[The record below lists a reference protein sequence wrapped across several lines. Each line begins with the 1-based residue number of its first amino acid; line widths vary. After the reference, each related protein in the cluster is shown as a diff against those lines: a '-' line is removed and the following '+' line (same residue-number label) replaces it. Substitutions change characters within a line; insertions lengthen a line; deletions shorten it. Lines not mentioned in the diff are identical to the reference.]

1 MPCTNSVA
9 SEDFADFI
17 APYFTAPEEFMR
29 SQGTDCIDFVNS
41 TLAVVYV
48 PLSTVTPFTYTS
60 YTYSAV
66 PKLYSLLD
74 VTSMDTAGITAAS
87 ELPVLGNQGAGVI
100 VGFVDTGINYTDSLF
115 RNADGS
121 TRIIGI
127 WDQTI
132 EPTTALDTGAFQDS
146 DKPRSISEEF
156 NSEDSRN
163 LNLSVNSN
171 SSTNSSNFDYI
182 NNGSLETAFDFPALY
197 GTQYTAAQIN
207 QALNSDDPAS
217 IVPTR
222 DENGHGTFLAS
233 IAAGN
238 RDERAGFSGAAPRA
252 SIAMVKLKPAKQYL
266 RDFYLIQDGT
276 DAYQENDIMMGV
288 SYLYFLA
295 RKYSMPLVVCIPL
308 GTNMGS
314 HMGMSR
320 LGQYLNQVSLS
331 NGSAVITAAG
341 NETGARHHFRAVM
354 DADTDEVTAELRV
367 GEREAGFSMELWAE
381 DVGVYTVGFISPTG
395 EVAREISVPLRGENT
410 VSFLLEQSQIT
421 VYTQIADVSAGSQFI
436 FMRFEK
442 PMSGIW
448 RILIRNSL
456 DIRETFHLWLPVR
469 GFISDETYF
478 LRPDPDT
485 IVTDPG
491 NAQYPITV
499 TAYDHTRNSIYIHA
513 SRGYSRSG
521 QIKPDLAA
529 PGVNIL
535 GASASGRRLTRMS
548 GTSVSAAHLAGAA
561 AILLH
566 WGVLDGNYP
575 YLNTPVLKSIF
586 VRGAQR
592 NPALTYPNREFGYGT
607 LDLYEAFLRL
617 RNI

>member
-1 MPCTNSVA
+1 MSCTNSVA

-17 APYFTAPEEFMR
+17 APYFTTPEEFIR

-48 PLSTVTPFTYTS
+48 PLSTVTPSTYTS

-74 VTSMDTAGITAAS
+74 VTSMDAAGITPAG
-87 ELPVLGNQGAGVI
+87 ELPVLNNQGAGVI

-115 RNADGS
+115 RNVDGS

-127 WDQTI
+127 WDQTNN
-132 EPTTALDTGAFQDS
+132 S
-146 DKPRSISEEF
+146 D
-156 NSEDSRN
+156 
-163 LNLSVNSN
+163 NSN
-171 SSTNSSNFDYI
+171 NIEN
-182 NNGSLETAFDFPALY
+182 ETAKPFSAFSALY
-197 GTQYTAAQIN
+197 GTQYTAEEIN
-207 QALNSDDPAS
+207 LALNSDNPAS

-238 RDERAGFSGAAPRA
+238 RDERAGFSGAAPQA

-266 RDFYLIQDGT
+266 RDFYLIQDGAE
-276 DAYQENDIMMGV
+276 AYQENDIMMGV

-308 GTNMGS
+308 GTNIGS

-381 DVGVYTVGFISPTG
+381 NMGAYTVGFISPTG

-410 VSFLLEQSQIT
+410 VSFLLEQTQIT

-436 FMRFEK
+436 FMRFEN

-456 DIRETFHLWLPVR
+456 DIRETFHIWLPVR

-485 IVTDPG
+485 IITDPG
-491 NAQYPITV
+491 NARYPITV
-499 TAYDHTRNSIYIHA
+499 TAYDHTKNSIYIHA
-513 SRGYSRSG
+513 SRGYSLSG
-521 QIKPDLAA
+521 RIKPDLAA

-535 GASASGRRLTRMS
+535 GASVSGRRLTRMS

-561 AILLH
+561 AILLN
-566 WGVLDGNYP
+566 WGVLNANYP

-586 VRGAQR
+586 VRGAKR

-607 LDLYEAFLRL
+607 LDLYEAFLHL
-617 RNI
+617 RNL

>member
-1 MPCTNSVA
+1 MSCTNSVA

-17 APYFTAPEEFMR
+17 APYFTTPEEFIR

-41 TLAVVYV
+41 TLAVIYV
-48 PLSTVTPFTYTS
+48 PLSTVTPSTYTS

-74 VTSMDTAGITAAS
+74 VTSMDAAGITPAG
-87 ELPVLGNQGAGVI
+87 ELPVLNNQGAGVI

-115 RNADGS
+115 RNVDGS

-127 WDQTI
+127 WDQTNN
-132 EPTTALDTGAFQDS
+132 S
-146 DKPRSISEEF
+146 D
-156 NSEDSRN
+156 
-163 LNLSVNSN
+163 NSN
-171 SSTNSSNFDYI
+171 NIEN
-182 NNGSLETAFDFPALY
+182 ETAKPFSAFSALY
-197 GTQYTAAQIN
+197 GTQYTAEEIN
-207 QALNSDDPAS
+207 LALNSDNPAS

-238 RDERAGFSGAAPRA
+238 RDERAGFSGAAPQA

-266 RDFYLIQDGT
+266 RDFYLIQDGA

-381 DVGVYTVGFISPTG
+381 NMGAYTVGFISPTG

-410 VSFLLEQSQIT
+410 VSFLLEQTQIT
-421 VYTQIADVSAGSQFI
+421 VYTQIADVSSGSQFI
-436 FMRFEK
+436 FMRFEN

-456 DIRETFHLWLPVR
+456 DIRETFHIWLPVR

-485 IVTDPG
+485 IITDPG
-491 NAQYPITV
+491 NARYPITV
-499 TAYDHTRNSIYIHA
+499 TAYDHTKNSIYIHA
-513 SRGYSRSG
+513 SRGYSLSG
-521 QIKPDLAA
+521 RIKPDLAA

-535 GASASGRRLTRMS
+535 GASVSGRRLTRMS

-561 AILLH
+561 AILLN
-566 WGVLDGNYP
+566 WGVLNANYP

-607 LDLYEAFLRL
+607 LNLYEAFLHL
-617 RNI
+617 RNL

>member
-1 MPCTNSVA
+1 MSCTNSVA

-17 APYFTAPEEFMR
+17 APYFTTPEEFIR

-48 PLSTVTPFTYTS
+48 PLSTVTPSTYTS

-74 VTSMDTAGITAAS
+74 VTSMDAAGITPAG
-87 ELPVLGNQGAGVI
+87 ELPVLNNQGAGVI

-115 RNADGS
+115 RNVDGS

-127 WDQTI
+127 WDQTNN
-132 EPTTALDTGAFQDS
+132 S
-146 DKPRSISEEF
+146 D
-156 NSEDSRN
+156 
-163 LNLSVNSN
+163 NSN
-171 SSTNSSNFDYI
+171 NIEN
-182 NNGSLETAFDFPALY
+182 ETAKPFSAFSALY
-197 GTQYTAAQIN
+197 GTQYTAEEIN
-207 QALNSDDPAS
+207 LALNSDNPAS

-238 RDERAGFSGAAPRA
+238 RDERAGFSGAAPQA

-266 RDFYLIQDGT
+266 RDFYLIQDGAE
-276 DAYQENDIMMGV
+276 AYQENDIMMGV

-354 DADTDEVTAELRV
+354 DASTDEVTAELRV

-381 DVGVYTVGFISPTG
+381 NMGVYTVGFISPTG

-410 VSFLLEQSQIT
+410 VSFLLEQTQIT

-436 FMRFEK
+436 FMRFEN

-456 DIRETFHLWLPVR
+456 DIRETFHIWLPVR

-485 IVTDPG
+485 TITDPG
-491 NAQYPITV
+491 NARYPITV
-499 TAYDHTRNSIYIHA
+499 TAYDHTKNSIYIHA
-513 SRGYSRSG
+513 SRGYSLSG
-521 QIKPDLAA
+521 RIKPDLAA

-535 GASASGRRLTRMS
+535 GASVSGRRLTRMS

-561 AILLH
+561 AILLN
-566 WGVLDGNYP
+566 WGVLNANYP

-607 LDLYEAFLRL
+607 LNLYEAFLHL
-617 RNI
+617 RNL

>member
-1 MPCTNSVA
+1 MSCTNSVA

-17 APYFTAPEEFMR
+17 APYFTTPEEFMR

-48 PLSTVTPFTYTS
+48 PLSTVTPSTYTS

-74 VTSMDTAGITAAS
+74 VTSMDAAGITPAG
-87 ELPVLGNQGAGVI
+87 ELPVLNNQGAGVI

-127 WDQTI
+127 WDQTNN
-132 EPTTALDTGAFQDS
+132 S
-146 DKPRSISEEF
+146 D
-156 NSEDSRN
+156 
-163 LNLSVNSN
+163 NSN
-171 SSTNSSNFDYI
+171 NIEN
-182 NNGSLETAFDFPALY
+182 ETAKPFSAFSALY
-197 GTQYTAAQIN
+197 GTQYTAEEIN
-207 QALNSDDPAS
+207 LALNSDNPAS

-238 RDERAGFSGAAPRA
+238 RDERAGFSGAAPQA

-266 RDFYLIQDGT
+266 RDFYLIQDGA

-367 GEREAGFSMELWAE
+367 GDREAGFSMELWAE
-381 DVGVYTVGFISPTG
+381 NMGAYTVGFISPTG

-410 VSFLLEQSQIT
+410 VSFLLEQTQIT
-421 VYTQIADVSAGSQFI
+421 VYTQIADVSSGSQFI
-436 FMRFEK
+436 FMRFEN

-456 DIRETFHLWLPVR
+456 DIRETFHIWLPVR

-485 IVTDPG
+485 IITDPG
-491 NAQYPITV
+491 NARYLITV
-499 TAYDHTRNSIYIHA
+499 TAYDHTKNSIYIHA
-513 SRGYSRSG
+513 SRGYSLSG
-521 QIKPDLAA
+521 RIKPDLAA

-535 GASASGRRLTRMS
+535 GASVSGRRLTRMS

-561 AILLH
+561 AILLN
-566 WGVLDGNYP
+566 WGVLNANYP

-607 LDLYEAFLRL
+607 LNLYEAFLHL
-617 RNI
+617 RNL

>member
-1 MPCTNSVA
+1 MSCTNSVA

-17 APYFTAPEEFMR
+17 APYFTTPEEFIR

-48 PLSTVTPFTYTS
+48 PLSTVTPSTYTS

-74 VTSMDTAGITAAS
+74 VTSMDAAGITPAG
-87 ELPVLGNQGAGVI
+87 ELPVLNNQGAGVI

-115 RNADGS
+115 RNVDGS

-127 WDQTI
+127 WDQTNN
-132 EPTTALDTGAFQDS
+132 S
-146 DKPRSISEEF
+146 D
-156 NSEDSRN
+156 
-163 LNLSVNSN
+163 NSN
-171 SSTNSSNFDYI
+171 NIEN
-182 NNGSLETAFDFPALY
+182 ETVKPFSAFSALY
-197 GTQYTAAQIN
+197 GTQYTAEEIN
-207 QALNSDDPAS
+207 LALNSDNPAS

-238 RDERAGFSGAAPRA
+238 RDERAGFSGAAPQA

-266 RDFYLIQDGT
+266 RDFYLIHDGAE
-276 DAYQENDIMMGV
+276 AYQENDIMMGV

-308 GTNMGS
+308 GTNIGS

-354 DADTDEVTAELRV
+354 DASTDEVTAELRV

-381 DVGVYTVGFISPTG
+381 NMGVYTVGFISPTG

-410 VSFLLEQSQIT
+410 VSFLLEQTQIT

-436 FMRFEK
+436 FMRFEN

-469 GFISDETYF
+469 GFITDETYF

-485 IVTDPG
+485 IITDPG
-491 NAQYPITV
+491 NARYPITV
-499 TAYDHTRNSIYIHA
+499 TAYDHTKNSIYIHA
-513 SRGYSRSG
+513 SRGYSLSG
-521 QIKPDLAA
+521 RIKPDLAA

-535 GASASGRRLTRMS
+535 GASVSGRRLTRMS

-561 AILLH
+561 AILLN
-566 WGVLDGNYP
+566 WGVLNANYP

-607 LDLYEAFLRL
+607 LNLYEAFLHL
-617 RNI
+617 RNL

>member
-1 MPCTNSVA
+1 MSCTNSVA

-17 APYFTAPEEFMR
+17 APYFTTPEEYIR

-48 PLSTVTPFTYTS
+48 PLSTVTPSTYTS

-74 VTSMDTAGITAAS
+74 VTSMDAAGITPAG
-87 ELPVLGNQGAGVI
+87 ELPVLNNQGAGVI

-115 RNADGS
+115 RNVDGS

-127 WDQTI
+127 WDQTNN
-132 EPTTALDTGAFQDS
+132 S
-146 DKPRSISEEF
+146 D
-156 NSEDSRN
+156 
-163 LNLSVNSN
+163 NSN
-171 SSTNSSNFDYI
+171 NIEN
-182 NNGSLETAFDFPALY
+182 ETVKPFSAFSALY
-197 GTQYTAAQIN
+197 GTQYTAEEIN
-207 QALNSDDPAS
+207 LALNSDNPAS

-238 RDERAGFSGAAPRA
+238 RDERAGFSGAAPQA

-266 RDFYLIQDGT
+266 RDFYLIQDGAE
-276 DAYQENDIMMGV
+276 AYQENDIMMGV

-381 DVGVYTVGFISPTG
+381 NMGAYTVGFISPTG

-410 VSFLLEQSQIT
+410 VSFLLEQTQIT
-421 VYTQIADVSAGSQFI
+421 VYTQIADVSSGSQFI
-436 FMRFEK
+436 FMRFEN

-456 DIRETFHLWLPVR
+456 DIRETFHIWLPVR

-485 IVTDPG
+485 TITDPG
-491 NAQYPITV
+491 NARYPITV
-499 TAYDHTRNSIYIHA
+499 TAYDHTKNSIYIHA
-513 SRGYSRSG
+513 SRGYSLSG

-535 GASASGRRLTRMS
+535 GASVSGRRLTRMS

-561 AILLH
+561 AILLN
-566 WGVLDGNYP
+566 WGVLNANYP

-592 NPALTYPNREFGYGT
+592 NPALTYPNRELGYGT
-607 LDLYEAFLRL
+607 LNLYEAFLHL
-617 RNI
+617 RNL

>member
-1 MPCTNSVA
+1 MSCTNSVA

-17 APYFTAPEEFMR
+17 APYFTTPEEFIR

-41 TLAVVYV
+41 TLAVVHV
-48 PLSTVTPFTYTS
+48 PLSTVTPSTYTS

-74 VTSMDTAGITAAS
+74 VTSMDAAGITPAG
-87 ELPVLGNQGAGVI
+87 ELPVLNNQGAGVI

-115 RNADGS
+115 RNVDGS

-127 WDQTI
+127 WDQTNN
-132 EPTTALDTGAFQDS
+132 S
-146 DKPRSISEEF
+146 D
-156 NSEDSRN
+156 
-163 LNLSVNSN
+163 NSN
-171 SSTNSSNFDYI
+171 NIEN
-182 NNGSLETAFDFPALY
+182 ETAKPFSAFSALY
-197 GTQYTAAQIN
+197 GTQYTAEEIN
-207 QALNSDDPAS
+207 LALNSDNPAS

-238 RDERAGFSGAAPRA
+238 RDERAGFSGAAPQA

-266 RDFYLIQDGT
+266 RDFYLIQDGA

-381 DVGVYTVGFISPTG
+381 NMGAYTVGFISPTG

-410 VSFLLEQSQIT
+410 VSFLLEQTQIT
-421 VYTQIADVSAGSQFI
+421 VYTQIADVSSGSQFI
-436 FMRFEK
+436 FMRFEN

-456 DIRETFHLWLPVR
+456 DIRETFHIWLPVR

-485 IVTDPG
+485 IITDPG
-491 NAQYPITV
+491 NARYPITV
-499 TAYDHTRNSIYIHA
+499 TAYDHTKNSIYIHA
-513 SRGYSRSG
+513 SRGYSLSG
-521 QIKPDLAA
+521 RIKPDLAA

-535 GASASGRRLTRMS
+535 GASVSGRRLTRMS

-561 AILLH
+561 AILLN
-566 WGVLDGNYP
+566 WGVLNANYP

-607 LDLYEAFLRL
+607 LNLYEAFLHL
-617 RNI
+617 RNL

>member
-1 MPCTNSVA
+1 MSCTNSVA

-17 APYFTAPEEFMR
+17 APYFTTPEEFIR

-48 PLSTVTPFTYTS
+48 PLSTVTPSTYTS

-74 VTSMDTAGITAAS
+74 VTSMDAAGITAAG
-87 ELPVLGNQGAGVI
+87 ELPVLNNQGAGVI

-115 RNADGS
+115 RNVDGS

-127 WDQTI
+127 WDQTNN
-132 EPTTALDTGAFQDS
+132 S
-146 DKPRSISEEF
+146 D
-156 NSEDSRN
+156 
-163 LNLSVNSN
+163 NSN
-171 SSTNSSNFDYI
+171 NIEN
-182 NNGSLETAFDFPALY
+182 ETAKPISAFSALY
-197 GTQYTAAQIN
+197 GTQYTAEEIN
-207 QALNSDDPAS
+207 LALNSDNPAS

-238 RDERAGFSGAAPRA
+238 RDERAGFSGAAPQA

-266 RDFYLIQDGT
+266 RDFYLIRDGA

-308 GTNMGS
+308 GTNIGS

-354 DADTDEVTAELRV
+354 DASTDEVTAELRV

-381 DVGVYTVGFISPTG
+381 NMGVYTVGFISPTG

-410 VSFLLEQSQIT
+410 VSFLLEQTQIT

-436 FMRFEK
+436 FMRFEN

-456 DIRETFHLWLPVR
+456 DIRETFHIWLPVR

-485 IVTDPG
+485 IITDPG
-491 NAQYPITV
+491 NARYPITV
-499 TAYDHTRNSIYIHA
+499 TAYDHTKNSIYIHA
-513 SRGYSRSG
+513 SRGYSLSG
-521 QIKPDLAA
+521 RIKPDLAA

-535 GASASGRRLTRMS
+535 GASVSGRRLTRMS

-561 AILLH
+561 AILLN
-566 WGVLDGNYP
+566 WGVLNANYP

-607 LDLYEAFLRL
+607 LNLYEAFLHL
-617 RNI
+617 RNL

>member
-1 MPCTNSVA
+1 MSCTNSVA

-17 APYFTAPEEFMR
+17 APYFTTPEEFIR

-48 PLSTVTPFTYTS
+48 PLSTVTPSTYTS

-74 VTSMDTAGITAAS
+74 VTSMDAAGITPAG
-87 ELPVLGNQGAGVI
+87 ELPVLNNQGAGVI

-115 RNADGS
+115 RNVDGS

-127 WDQTI
+127 WDQTNN
-132 EPTTALDTGAFQDS
+132 S
-146 DKPRSISEEF
+146 D
-156 NSEDSRN
+156 
-163 LNLSVNSN
+163 NSN
-171 SSTNSSNFDYI
+171 NIEN
-182 NNGSLETAFDFPALY
+182 ETAKPFSAFSALY
-197 GTQYTAAQIN
+197 GTQYTAEEIN
-207 QALNSDDPAS
+207 LALNSDNPAS

-238 RDERAGFSGAAPRA
+238 RDERAGFSGAAPQA

-266 RDFYLIQDGT
+266 RDFYLIQDGAE
-276 DAYQENDIMMGV
+276 AYQENDIMMGV

-381 DVGVYTVGFISPTG
+381 NMGAYTVGFISPTG
-395 EVAREISVPLRGENT
+395 EVAREISIPLRGENT
-410 VSFLLEQSQIT
+410 VSFLLEQTQIT
-421 VYTQIADVSAGSQFI
+421 VYTQIADVSSGSQFI
-436 FMRFEK
+436 FMRFEN

-456 DIRETFHLWLPVR
+456 DIRETFHIWLPVR

-485 IVTDPG
+485 IITDPG
-491 NAQYPITV
+491 NARYPITV
-499 TAYDHTRNSIYIHA
+499 TAYDHTKNSIYIHA
-513 SRGYSRSG
+513 SRGYSLSG
-521 QIKPDLAA
+521 RIKPDLAA

-535 GASASGRRLTRMS
+535 GASVSGRRLTRMS

-561 AILLH
+561 AILLN
-566 WGVLDGNYP
+566 WGVLNANYP

-607 LDLYEAFLRL
+607 LNLYEAFLHL
-617 RNI
+617 RNL

>member
-1 MPCTNSVA
+1 MSCTNSVA

-17 APYFTAPEEFMR
+17 APYFTSPEEFIR
-29 SQGTDCIDFVNS
+29 SQGTDCIDFVDS

-48 PLSTVTPFTYTS
+48 PLSTVTPSTYTS

-74 VTSMDTAGITAAS
+74 VTSMDAAGITAAGD
-87 ELPVLGNQGAGVI
+87 LPVLNNQGAGVI

-115 RNADGS
+115 RNVDGS

-127 WDQTI
+127 WDQTNN
-132 EPTTALDTGAFQDS
+132 S
-146 DKPRSISEEF
+146 D
-156 NSEDSRN
+156 
-163 LNLSVNSN
+163 NSN
-171 SSTNSSNFDYI
+171 NIEN
-182 NNGSLETAFDFPALY
+182 ETAKPFSAFSALY

-207 QALNSDDPAS
+207 LALNSDDPVS

-238 RDERAGFSGAAPRA
+238 RDERAEFSGAAPRA

-266 RDFYLIQDGT
+266 REFYLIQDGAE
-276 DAYQENDIMMGV
+276 AYQENDIIMGV

-341 NETGARHHFRAVM
+341 NETGARHHFQAVM

-367 GEREAGFSMELWAE
+367 GEREAGFSMELWAA

-410 VSFLLEQSQIT
+410 VSFLLEQTRIT

-436 FMRFEK
+436 FMRFEN

-456 DIRETFHLWLPVR
+456 DIRETFHIWLPVR
-469 GFISDETYF
+469 GFITDETYF

-485 IVTDPG
+485 TITDPG
-491 NAQYPITV
+491 NARYPITV

-513 SRGYSRSG
+513 SRGYSLSG
-521 QIKPDLAA
+521 RIKPDLAA

-535 GASASGRRLTRMS
+535 GASVSGRRLTRMS

-561 AILLH
+561 AILLN
-566 WGVLDGNYP
+566 WGVLNANYP

-607 LDLYEAFLRL
+607 LDLYEAFLHL
-617 RNI
+617 RNL

>member
-1 MPCTNSVA
+1 MSCTNSVA

-17 APYFTAPEEFMR
+17 APYFTTPEEFIR

-74 VTSMDTAGITAAS
+74 VTSMDAAGITTAS
-87 ELPVLGNQGAGVI
+87 GLPALGNQGAGVI
-100 VGFVDTGINYTDSLF
+100 VGFVDTGINYMDPLF
-115 RNADGS
+115 RNVDGS
-121 TRIIGI
+121 TRIVGI
-127 WDQTI
+127 WDQTNN
-132 EPTTALDTGAFQDS
+132 S
-146 DKPRSISEEF
+146 D
-156 NSEDSRN
+156 
-163 LNLSVNSN
+163 NSN
-171 SSTNSSNFDYI
+171 NMENEAAKPFS
-182 NNGSLETAFDFPALY
+182 AFSALY

-207 QALNSDDPAS
+207 LALNSDDPVS

-233 IAAGN
+233 IAAGS
-238 RDERAGFSGAAPRA
+238 RDERAEFSGAAPRA

-266 RDFYLIQDGT
+266 REFYLIQDGAE
-276 DAYQENDIMMGV
+276 AYQENDIMMGV

-314 HMGMSR
+314 HLGMSR

-341 NETGARHHFRAVM
+341 NETGARHHFQAVM

-367 GEREAGFSMELWAE
+367 GEREAGFSMELWAA

-395 EVAREISVPLRGENT
+395 EVTRGISVPLRGENT
-410 VSFLLEQSQIT
+410 VSFLLEQTRIT

-436 FMRFEK
+436 FMRFEN

-448 RILIRNSL
+448 RILIQNSL

-478 LRPDPDT
+478 LRPNPDT
-485 IVTDPG
+485 IITDPG

-535 GASASGRRLTRMS
+535 GASSSGRRLTRMS

-561 AILLH
+561 AILLN
-566 WGVLDGNYP
+566 WGILDGNYP

-592 NPALTYPNREFGYGT
+592 NPALTYPNREFGYGM

-617 RNI
+617 RNL

>member
-1 MPCTNSVA
+1 MSCTNSVA

-17 APYFTAPEEFMR
+17 APYFTTPEEFIR

-48 PLSTVTPFTYTS
+48 PLSTVTPSTYTS

-74 VTSMDTAGITAAS
+74 VTSMDAAGITPAG
-87 ELPVLGNQGAGVI
+87 ELPVLNNQGSGVI

-115 RNADGS
+115 RNVDGS

-127 WDQTI
+127 WDQTNN
-132 EPTTALDTGAFQDS
+132 S
-146 DKPRSISEEF
+146 D
-156 NSEDSRN
+156 
-163 LNLSVNSN
+163 NSN
-171 SSTNSSNFDYI
+171 NIEN
-182 NNGSLETAFDFPALY
+182 ETAKPFSAFSALY
-197 GTQYTAAQIN
+197 GTQYTAEEIN
-207 QALNSDDPAS
+207 LALNSDNPAS

-238 RDERAGFSGAAPRA
+238 RDERAGFSGAAPQA

-266 RDFYLIQDGT
+266 RDFYLIQDGAE
-276 DAYQENDIMMGV
+276 AYQENDIMMGV

-381 DVGVYTVGFISPTG
+381 NMGAYTVGFISPTG

-410 VSFLLEQSQIT
+410 VSFLLEQTQIT
-421 VYTQIADVSAGSQFI
+421 VYTQIADVSSGSQFI
-436 FMRFEK
+436 FMRFEN

-456 DIRETFHLWLPVR
+456 DIRETFHIWLPVR

-485 IVTDPG
+485 TITDPG
-491 NAQYPITV
+491 NARYPITV
-499 TAYDHTRNSIYIHA
+499 TAYDHTKNSIYIHA
-513 SRGYSRSG
+513 SRGYSLSG
-521 QIKPDLAA
+521 RIKPDLAA

-535 GASASGRRLTRMS
+535 GASVSGRRLTRMS

-561 AILLH
+561 AILLN
-566 WGVLDGNYP
+566 WGVLNANYP

-592 NPALTYPNREFGYGT
+592 NPALTYPIREFGYGT
-607 LDLYEAFLRL
+607 LNLYEAFLHL
-617 RNI
+617 RNL

>member
-1 MPCTNSVA
+1 MSCTNSVA

-17 APYFTAPEEFMR
+17 APYFTTPEEFIR

-48 PLSTVTPFTYTS
+48 PLSTVTPSTYTS

-74 VTSMDTAGITAAS
+74 VTSMDAAGITAAG
-87 ELPVLGNQGAGVI
+87 ELPVLNNQGAGVI

-115 RNADGS
+115 RNVDGS

-127 WDQTI
+127 WDQTNN
-132 EPTTALDTGAFQDS
+132 S
-146 DKPRSISEEF
+146 D
-156 NSEDSRN
+156 
-163 LNLSVNSN
+163 NSN
-171 SSTNSSNFDYI
+171 NIEN
-182 NNGSLETAFDFPALY
+182 ETVKPFSAFSALY
-197 GTQYTAAQIN
+197 GTQYTAEEIN
-207 QALNSDDPAS
+207 LALNSDNPAS

-238 RDERAGFSGAAPRA
+238 RDERAGFSGAAPQA

-266 RDFYLIQDGT
+266 RDFYLIQDGAE
-276 DAYQENDIMMGV
+276 AYQENDIMMGV

-308 GTNMGS
+308 GTNIGS

-381 DVGVYTVGFISPTG
+381 NMGVYTVGFISPTG

-410 VSFLLEQSQIT
+410 VSFLLEQTQIT
-421 VYTQIADVSAGSQFI
+421 VYTQIADVSSGSQFI
-436 FMRFEK
+436 FMRFEN

-456 DIRETFHLWLPVR
+456 DIRETFHIWLPVR

-485 IVTDPG
+485 IITDPG
-491 NAQYPITV
+491 NARYPITV
-499 TAYDHTRNSIYIHA
+499 TAYDHTKNSIYIHA
-513 SRGYSRSG
+513 SRGYSLSG
-521 QIKPDLAA
+521 RIKPDLAA

-535 GASASGRRLTRMS
+535 GASVSGRRLTRMS

-561 AILLH
+561 AILLN
-566 WGVLDGNYP
+566 WGVLNANYP

-607 LDLYEAFLRL
+607 LNLYEAFLHL
-617 RNI
+617 RNL

>member
-1 MPCTNSVA
+1 MSCTNSVA

-17 APYFTAPEEFMR
+17 APYFTTPEEFIR

-48 PLSTVTPFTYTS
+48 PLSTVTPSTYTS

-74 VTSMDTAGITAAS
+74 VTSMDAAGITPAG
-87 ELPVLGNQGAGVI
+87 ELPVLNNQGAGVI

-115 RNADGS
+115 RNVDGS

-127 WDQTI
+127 WDQTNN
-132 EPTTALDTGAFQDS
+132 S
-146 DKPRSISEEF
+146 D
-156 NSEDSRN
+156 
-163 LNLSVNSN
+163 NSN
-171 SSTNSSNFDYI
+171 NIEN
-182 NNGSLETAFDFPALY
+182 ETAKPFSAFSALY
-197 GTQYTAAQIN
+197 GTQYTAEEIN
-207 QALNSDDPAS
+207 LALNSDNPAS

-238 RDERAGFSGAAPRA
+238 RDERAGFSGAAPQA

-266 RDFYLIQDGT
+266 RDFYLIRDGA

-331 NGSAVITAAG
+331 NGSAVITATG

-381 DVGVYTVGFISPTG
+381 NMGAYTVGFISPTG

-410 VSFLLEQSQIT
+410 VSFLLEQTQIT

-436 FMRFEK
+436 FMRFEN

-456 DIRETFHLWLPVR
+456 DIRETFHIWLPVR

-485 IVTDPG
+485 IITDPG
-491 NAQYPITV
+491 NARYPITV
-499 TAYDHTRNSIYIHA
+499 TAYDHTKNSIYIHA
-513 SRGYSRSG
+513 SRGYSLSG
-521 QIKPDLAA
+521 RIKPDLAA

-535 GASASGRRLTRMS
+535 GASVSGRRLTRMS

-561 AILLH
+561 AILLN
-566 WGVLDGNYP
+566 WGVLNANYP

-607 LDLYEAFLRL
+607 LNLYEAFLHL
-617 RNI
+617 RNL

>member
-1 MPCTNSVA
+1 MSCTNSVA

-17 APYFTAPEEFMR
+17 APYFTTPEEFIR

-48 PLSTVTPFTYTS
+48 PLSTVTPSTYTS

-74 VTSMDTAGITAAS
+74 VTSMDAAGITPAG
-87 ELPVLGNQGAGVI
+87 ELPVLNNQGAGVI

-115 RNADGS
+115 RNVDGS

-127 WDQTI
+127 WDQTNN
-132 EPTTALDTGAFQDS
+132 S
-146 DKPRSISEEF
+146 D
-156 NSEDSRN
+156 
-163 LNLSVNSN
+163 NSN
-171 SSTNSSNFDYI
+171 NIEN
-182 NNGSLETAFDFPALY
+182 ETAKPFSAFSALY
-197 GTQYTAAQIN
+197 GTQYTAEEIN
-207 QALNSDDPAS
+207 LALNSDNPAS

-238 RDERAGFSGAAPRA
+238 RDERAGFSGAAPQA

-266 RDFYLIQDGT
+266 RDFYLIQDGAE
-276 DAYQENDIMMGV
+276 AYQENDIMMGV

-354 DADTDEVTAELRV
+354 DASTDEVTAELRV

-381 DVGVYTVGFISPTG
+381 NMGVYTVGFISPTG
-395 EVAREISVPLRGENT
+395 EVAREISIPLRGENT
-410 VSFLLEQSQIT
+410 VSFLLEQTQIT

-436 FMRFEK
+436 FMRFEN

-456 DIRETFHLWLPVR
+456 DIRETFHLWLPIR
-469 GFISDETYF
+469 GFITDETYF

-485 IVTDPG
+485 TITDPG
-491 NAQYPITV
+491 NARYPITV
-499 TAYDHTRNSIYIHA
+499 TAYDHTKNSIYIHA
-513 SRGYSRSG
+513 SRGYSLSG

-535 GASASGRRLTRMS
+535 GASVSGRRLTRMS

-561 AILLH
+561 AILLN
-566 WGVLDGNYP
+566 WGVLNANYP

-607 LDLYEAFLRL
+607 LNLYEAFLHL
-617 RNI
+617 RNL

>member
-1 MPCTNSVA
+1 MSCTNSVA

-17 APYFTAPEEFMR
+17 APYFTTPEEFIR

-48 PLSTVTPFTYTS
+48 PLSTVTPSTYTS

-74 VTSMDTAGITAAS
+74 VTSMDAAGITPAG
-87 ELPVLGNQGAGVI
+87 ELPVLNNQGAGVI

-115 RNADGS
+115 RNVDGS

-127 WDQTI
+127 WDQTNN
-132 EPTTALDTGAFQDS
+132 S
-146 DKPRSISEEF
+146 D
-156 NSEDSRN
+156 
-163 LNLSVNSN
+163 NSN
-171 SSTNSSNFDYI
+171 NIEN
-182 NNGSLETAFDFPALY
+182 ETVKPFSAFSALY
-197 GTQYTAAQIN
+197 GTQYTAEEIN
-207 QALNSDDPAS
+207 LALNSDNPAS

-238 RDERAGFSGAAPRA
+238 RDERAGFSGAAPQA

-266 RDFYLIQDGT
+266 RDFYLIQDGAE
-276 DAYQENDIMMGV
+276 AYQENDIMMGV

-308 GTNMGS
+308 GTNIGS

-381 DVGVYTVGFISPTG
+381 NMGAYTVGFISPTG

-410 VSFLLEQSQIT
+410 VSFLLEQTQIT

-436 FMRFEK
+436 FMRFEN

-456 DIRETFHLWLPVR
+456 DIRETFHIWLPVR

-485 IVTDPG
+485 TITDPG
-491 NAQYPITV
+491 NARYPITV
-499 TAYDHTRNSIYIHA
+499 TAYDHTKNSIYIHA
-513 SRGYSRSG
+513 SRGYSLSG
-521 QIKPDLAA
+521 RIKPDLAA

-535 GASASGRRLTRMS
+535 GASVSGRRLTRMS

-561 AILLH
+561 AILLN
-566 WGVLDGNYP
+566 WGVLNANYP

-607 LDLYEAFLRL
+607 LNLYEAFLHL
-617 RNI
+617 RNL

>member
-1 MPCTNSVA
+1 MSCTNSVA

-17 APYFTAPEEFMR
+17 APYFTTPEEFIR

-48 PLSTVTPFTYTS
+48 PLSTVTPSTYTS

-74 VTSMDTAGITAAS
+74 VTSMDAAGITPAG
-87 ELPVLGNQGAGVI
+87 ELPVLNNQGSGVI

-115 RNADGS
+115 RNVDGS

-127 WDQTI
+127 WDQTNN
-132 EPTTALDTGAFQDS
+132 S
-146 DKPRSISEEF
+146 D
-156 NSEDSRN
+156 
-163 LNLSVNSN
+163 NSN
-171 SSTNSSNFDYI
+171 NIENK
-182 NNGSLETAFDFPALY
+182 TAKPFSAFSALY
-197 GTQYTAAQIN
+197 GTQYTAEEIN
-207 QALNSDDPAS
+207 LALNSDNPAS

-238 RDERAGFSGAAPRA
+238 RDERAGFSGAAPQA

-266 RDFYLIQDGT
+266 RDFYLIQDGAE
-276 DAYQENDIMMGV
+276 AYQENDIMMGV

-308 GTNMGS
+308 GTNIGS

-354 DADTDEVTAELRV
+354 DASTDEVTAELRV

-381 DVGVYTVGFISPTG
+381 NMGVYTVGFISPTG

-410 VSFLLEQSQIT
+410 VSFLLEQTQIT
-421 VYTQIADVSAGSQFI
+421 VYTQIADVSSGSQFI
-436 FMRFEK
+436 FMRFET

-456 DIRETFHLWLPVR
+456 DIRETFHIWLPVR

-485 IVTDPG
+485 IITDPG
-491 NAQYPITV
+491 NARYPITV
-499 TAYDHTRNSIYIHA
+499 TAYDHTKNSIYIHA
-513 SRGYSRSG
+513 SRGYSLSG
-521 QIKPDLAA
+521 RIKPDLAA

-535 GASASGRRLTRMS
+535 GASVSGRRLTRMS

-561 AILLH
+561 AILLN
-566 WGVLDGNYP
+566 WGVLNANYP

-607 LDLYEAFLRL
+607 LNLYEAFLHL
-617 RNI
+617 RNL

>member
-1 MPCTNSVA
+1 MSCTNSVA

-17 APYFTAPEEFMR
+17 APYFTTPEEFIR

-48 PLSTVTPFTYTS
+48 PLSTVTPSTYTS

-74 VTSMDTAGITAAS
+74 VTSMDAAGITPAG
-87 ELPVLGNQGAGVI
+87 ELPVLNNQGAGVI

-127 WDQTI
+127 WDQTNN
-132 EPTTALDTGAFQDS
+132 S
-146 DKPRSISEEF
+146 D
-156 NSEDSRN
+156 
-163 LNLSVNSN
+163 NSN
-171 SSTNSSNFDYI
+171 NIEN
-182 NNGSLETAFDFPALY
+182 ETAKPFSAFSALY
-197 GTQYTAAQIN
+197 GTQYTAEEIN
-207 QALNSDDPAS
+207 LALNSDNPAS

-238 RDERAGFSGAAPRA
+238 RDERAGFSGAAPQA

-266 RDFYLIQDGT
+266 RDFYLIQDGA

-381 DVGVYTVGFISPTG
+381 NMGAYTVGFISPTG

-410 VSFLLEQSQIT
+410 VSFLLEQTQIT
-421 VYTQIADVSAGSQFI
+421 VYTQIADVSSGSQFI
-436 FMRFEK
+436 FMRFEN

-456 DIRETFHLWLPVR
+456 DIRETFHIWLPVR

-485 IVTDPG
+485 TITDPG
-491 NAQYPITV
+491 NARYPITV
-499 TAYDHTRNSIYIHA
+499 TAYDHTKNSIYIHA
-513 SRGYSRSG
+513 SRGYSLSG
-521 QIKPDLAA
+521 RIKPDLAA

-535 GASASGRRLTRMS
+535 GASVSGRRLTRMS

-561 AILLH
+561 AILLN
-566 WGVLDGNYP
+566 WGVLNANYP

-607 LDLYEAFLRL
+607 LNLYEAFLHL
-617 RNI
+617 RNL

>member
-1 MPCTNSVA
+1 MSCTNSVA

-17 APYFTAPEEFMR
+17 APYFTTPEEFIR

-48 PLSTVTPFTYTS
+48 PLSTVTPSTYTS

-74 VTSMDTAGITAAS
+74 VTSMDAAGITPAG
-87 ELPVLGNQGAGVI
+87 ELPVLNNQGAGVI

-115 RNADGS
+115 RNVDGS

-127 WDQTI
+127 WDQTNN
-132 EPTTALDTGAFQDS
+132 S
-146 DKPRSISEEF
+146 D
-156 NSEDSRN
+156 
-163 LNLSVNSN
+163 NSN
-171 SSTNSSNFDYI
+171 NIEN
-182 NNGSLETAFDFPALY
+182 ETVKPFSAFSALY
-197 GTQYTAAQIN
+197 GTQYTADEIN
-207 QALNSDDPAS
+207 LALNSDNPAS

-238 RDERAGFSGAAPRA
+238 RDERAEFSGAAPQA

-266 RDFYLIQDGT
+266 RDFYLIRDGAE
-276 DAYQENDIMMGV
+276 AYQENDIMMGV

-354 DADTDEVTAELRV
+354 DASTDEVTAELRV

-381 DVGVYTVGFISPTG
+381 NMGVYTVGFISPTG

-410 VSFLLEQSQIT
+410 VSFLLEQTQIT

-436 FMRFEK
+436 FMRFET

-456 DIRETFHLWLPVR
+456 DIRETFHLWLPIR
-469 GFISDETYF
+469 GFITDETYF

-485 IVTDPG
+485 IITDPG
-491 NAQYPITV
+491 NARYPITV
-499 TAYDHTRNSIYIHA
+499 TAYDHTKNSIYIHA
-513 SRGYSRSG
+513 SRGYSLSG
-521 QIKPDLAA
+521 RIKPDLAA

-535 GASASGRRLTRMS
+535 GASVSGRRLTRMS

-561 AILLH
+561 AILLN
-566 WGVLDGNYP
+566 WGVLNANYP

-607 LDLYEAFLRL
+607 LDLYEAFLHL
-617 RNI
+617 RNL

>member
-1 MPCTNSVA
+1 MSCTNSVA

-17 APYFTAPEEFMR
+17 APYFTTPEEFIR
-29 SQGTDCIDFVNS
+29 SQGTDCVDFVNS

-48 PLSTVTPFTYTS
+48 PLSTVTPSTYTS

-74 VTSMDTAGITAAS
+74 VTSMDAAGITPAG
-87 ELPVLGNQGAGVI
+87 ELPVLNNQGAGVI

-115 RNADGS
+115 RNVDGS

-127 WDQTI
+127 WDQTNN
-132 EPTTALDTGAFQDS
+132 S
-146 DKPRSISEEF
+146 D
-156 NSEDSRN
+156 
-163 LNLSVNSN
+163 NSN
-171 SSTNSSNFDYI
+171 NIEN
-182 NNGSLETAFDFPALY
+182 ETAKPFSAFSVLY
-197 GTQYTAAQIN
+197 GTQYTAEEIN
-207 QALNSDDPAS
+207 LALNSDNPAS

-266 RDFYLIQDGT
+266 REFYLIQDGAE
-276 DAYQENDIMMGV
+276 AYQENDIMMGV

-381 DVGVYTVGFISPTG
+381 NMGAYTVGFISPTG

-410 VSFLLEQSQIT
+410 VSFLLEQTQIT

-436 FMRFEK
+436 FMRFET

-456 DIRETFHLWLPVR
+456 DIRETFHIWLPVR

-485 IVTDPG
+485 IITDPG
-491 NAQYPITV
+491 NARYPITV
-499 TAYDHTRNSIYIHA
+499 TAYDHTKNSIYIHA
-513 SRGYSRSG
+513 SRGYSLSG
-521 QIKPDLAA
+521 RIKPDLAA

-535 GASASGRRLTRMS
+535 GASVSGRRLTRMS

-561 AILLH
+561 AILLN
-566 WGVLDGNYP
+566 WGILDGNYP

-607 LDLYEAFLRL
+607 LNLYEAFLHL
-617 RNI
+617 RNL

>member
-1 MPCTNSVA
+1 MSCTNSVA

-17 APYFTAPEEFMR
+17 APYFTTPEEFIR

-48 PLSTVTPFTYTS
+48 PLSTVTPSTYTS

-74 VTSMDTAGITAAS
+74 VTSMDAAGITAAG
-87 ELPVLGNQGAGVI
+87 ELPVLNNQGAGVI

-115 RNADGS
+115 RNVDGS

-127 WDQTI
+127 WDQTNN
-132 EPTTALDTGAFQDS
+132 S
-146 DKPRSISEEF
+146 D
-156 NSEDSRN
+156 
-163 LNLSVNSN
+163 NSN
-171 SSTNSSNFDYI
+171 NIEN
-182 NNGSLETAFDFPALY
+182 ETAKPFSAFSALY
-197 GTQYTAAQIN
+197 GTQYTAEEIN
-207 QALNSDDPAS
+207 LALNSDNPAS

-238 RDERAGFSGAAPRA
+238 RDERAGFSGAAPQA

-266 RDFYLIQDGT
+266 RDFYLIQDGAE
-276 DAYQENDIMMGV
+276 AYQENDIMMGV

-381 DVGVYTVGFISPTG
+381 NMGVYTVGFISPTG

-410 VSFLLEQSQIT
+410 VSFLLEQTQIT
-421 VYTQIADVSAGSQFI
+421 VYTQIADVSSGSQFI
-436 FMRFEK
+436 FMRFEN

-456 DIRETFHLWLPVR
+456 DIRETFHIWLPVR

-485 IVTDPG
+485 IITDPG
-491 NAQYPITV
+491 NARYPITV
-499 TAYDHTRNSIYIHA
+499 TAYDHTKNSIYIHA
-513 SRGYSRSG
+513 SRGYSLSG
-521 QIKPDLAA
+521 RIKPDLAA

-535 GASASGRRLTRMS
+535 GASVSGRRLTRMS

-561 AILLH
+561 AILLN
-566 WGVLDGNYP
+566 WGVLNANYP

-607 LDLYEAFLRL
+607 LNLYEAFLHL
-617 RNI
+617 RNL

>member
-1 MPCTNSVA
+1 MPDCSSLIVSEETGDYIIEYNSLYFEQIQRQDGVCISCINDTWCILYTNYPGSRN
-9 SEDFADFI
+9 I
-17 APYFTAPEEFMR
+17 NIQ
-29 SQGTDCIDFVNS
+29 QG
-41 TLAVVYV
+41 Y
-48 PLSTVTPFTYTS
+48 
-60 YTYSAV
+60 YSV
-66 PKLYSLLD
+66 PKLYGL
-74 VTSMDTAGITAAS
+74 MDTTSFDASGITAT
-87 ELPVLGNQGAGVI
+87 LNQPLLNVRGQGVLI
-100 VGFVDTGINYTDSLF
+100 GFLDTGIDYLREDFKASGG
-115 RNADGS
+115 R
-121 TRIIGI
+121 TRIAAV

-132 EPTTALDTGAFQDS
+132 QSVNYEEDTGEAAGTEQYD
-146 DKPRSISEEF
+146 REQ
-156 NSEDSRN
+156 
-163 LNLSVNSN
+163 VQ
-171 SSTNSSNFDYI
+171 
-182 NNGSLETAFDFPALY
+182 GMVQY
-197 GTQYTAAQIN
+197 GTVYTREDINAAL
-207 QALNSDDPAS
+207 AAEREGLNPYD
-217 IVPTR
+217 IVPSR

-238 RDERAGFSGAAPRA
+238 RDERAGFSGAAPQA
-252 SIAMVKLKPAKQYL
+252 SIAMEKLKPAKQYL
-266 RDFYLIQDGT
+266 RDFYLIQDGAE
-276 DAYQENDIMMGV
+276 AYQENDIMMGV

-308 GTNMGS
+308 GTNIGS

-354 DADTDEVTAELRV
+354 DASTDEVTAELRV

-381 DVGVYTVGFISPTG
+381 NMGVYTVGFISPTG

-410 VSFLLEQSQIT
+410 VSFLLEQTQIT

-436 FMRFEK
+436 FMRFEN

-469 GFISDETYF
+469 GFITDETYF

-485 IVTDPG
+485 IITDPG
-491 NAQYPITV
+491 NARYPITV
-499 TAYDHTRNSIYIHA
+499 TAYDHTKNSIYIHA
-513 SRGYSRSG
+513 SRGYSLSG
-521 QIKPDLAA
+521 RIKPDLAA

-535 GASASGRRLTRMS
+535 GASVSGRRLTRMS

-561 AILLH
+561 AILFN
-566 WGVLDGNYP
+566 WGVLNANYP

-607 LDLYEAFLRL
+607 LNLYEAFLHL
-617 RNI
+617 RNL

>member
-1 MPCTNSVA
+1 MSCTNSVA

-17 APYFTAPEEFMR
+17 APYFTTPEEFIR
-29 SQGTDCIDFVNS
+29 SQGTDCVDFVNS

-48 PLSTVTPFTYTS
+48 PLSTVTPSTYTS

-74 VTSMDTAGITAAS
+74 VTSMDAAGITPAG
-87 ELPVLGNQGAGVI
+87 ELPVLNNQGAGVI

-115 RNADGS
+115 RNVDGS

-127 WDQTI
+127 WDQTNN
-132 EPTTALDTGAFQDS
+132 S
-146 DKPRSISEEF
+146 D
-156 NSEDSRN
+156 
-163 LNLSVNSN
+163 NSN
-171 SSTNSSNFDYI
+171 NIEN
-182 NNGSLETAFDFPALY
+182 ETAKPFSAFSVLY
-197 GTQYTAAQIN
+197 GTQYTAEEIN
-207 QALNSDDPAS
+207 LALNSDDPVS

-266 RDFYLIQDGT
+266 RDFYLIQDGAE
-276 DAYQENDIMMGV
+276 AYQENDIMMGV

-381 DVGVYTVGFISPTG
+381 NMGAYTVGFISPTG

-410 VSFLLEQSQIT
+410 VSFLLEQTQIT

-436 FMRFEK
+436 FMRFET

-456 DIRETFHLWLPVR
+456 DIRETFHIWLPVR

-485 IVTDPG
+485 TITDPG
-491 NAQYPITV
+491 NARYPITV

-513 SRGYSRSG
+513 SRGYSLSG
-521 QIKPDLAA
+521 RIKPDLAA

-535 GASASGRRLTRMS
+535 GASVSGRRLTRMS

-561 AILLH
+561 AILLN
-566 WGVLDGNYP
+566 WGVLNANYP

-592 NPALTYPNREFGYGT
+592 NPALTYPNREFGYGM

-617 RNI
+617 RNL

>member
-1 MPCTNSVA
+1 MSCTNSVA

-17 APYFTAPEEFMR
+17 APYFTTPEEFIR

-48 PLSTVTPFTYTS
+48 PLSTVTPSTYTS

-74 VTSMDTAGITAAS
+74 VTSMDAAGITAAG
-87 ELPVLGNQGAGVI
+87 ELPVLNNQGAGVI

-115 RNADGS
+115 RNVDGS

-127 WDQTI
+127 WDQTNN
-132 EPTTALDTGAFQDS
+132 S
-146 DKPRSISEEF
+146 D
-156 NSEDSRN
+156 
-163 LNLSVNSN
+163 NSN
-171 SSTNSSNFDYI
+171 NIEN
-182 NNGSLETAFDFPALY
+182 ETAKPFSAFSALY
-197 GTQYTAAQIN
+197 GTQYTAEEIN
-207 QALNSDDPAS
+207 LALNSDNPAS

-238 RDERAGFSGAAPRA
+238 RDERAGFSGAAPQA

-266 RDFYLIQDGT
+266 RDFYLIQDGA

-308 GTNMGS
+308 GTNIGS

-354 DADTDEVTAELRV
+354 DASTDEVTAELRV

-381 DVGVYTVGFISPTG
+381 NMGVYTVGFISPTG

-410 VSFLLEQSQIT
+410 VSFLLEQTQIT

-436 FMRFEK
+436 FMRFEN

-469 GFISDETYF
+469 GFITDETYF

-485 IVTDPG
+485 TITDPG
-491 NAQYPITV
+491 NARYPITV
-499 TAYDHTRNSIYIHA
+499 TAYDHTKNSIYIHA
-513 SRGYSRSG
+513 SRGYSLSG
-521 QIKPDLAA
+521 RIKPDLAA

-535 GASASGRRLTRMS
+535 GASVSGRRLTRMS

-561 AILLH
+561 AILLN
-566 WGVLDGNYP
+566 WGVLNANYP

-607 LDLYEAFLRL
+607 LNLYEAFLHL
-617 RNI
+617 RNL

>member
-1 MPCTNSVA
+1 MSCTNSVA

-17 APYFTAPEEFMR
+17 APYFTTPEEFIR

-48 PLSTVTPFTYTS
+48 PLSTVTPSTYTS

-74 VTSMDTAGITAAS
+74 VTSMDAAGITPAG
-87 ELPVLGNQGAGVI
+87 ELPVLNNQGAGVI

-115 RNADGS
+115 RNVDGS

-127 WDQTI
+127 WDQTNN
-132 EPTTALDTGAFQDS
+132 S
-146 DKPRSISEEF
+146 D
-156 NSEDSRN
+156 
-163 LNLSVNSN
+163 NSN
-171 SSTNSSNFDYI
+171 NIEN
-182 NNGSLETAFDFPALY
+182 ETAKPFSAFSALY
-197 GTQYTAAQIN
+197 GTQYTAEEIN
-207 QALNSDDPAS
+207 LALNSDNPAS

-238 RDERAGFSGAAPRA
+238 RDERAGFSGAAPQA

-266 RDFYLIQDGT
+266 RDFYLIQDGAE
-276 DAYQENDIMMGV
+276 AYQENDIMMGV

-381 DVGVYTVGFISPTG
+381 NMGAYTVGFISPTG

-410 VSFLLEQSQIT
+410 VSFLLEQTQIT

-436 FMRFEK
+436 FMRFEN

-456 DIRETFHLWLPVR
+456 DIRETFHIWLPVR

-485 IVTDPG
+485 IITDPG
-491 NAQYPITV
+491 NARYPITV
-499 TAYDHTRNSIYIHA
+499 TAYDHTKNSIYIHA
-513 SRGYSRSG
+513 SRGYSLSG
-521 QIKPDLAA
+521 RIKPDLAA

-535 GASASGRRLTRMS
+535 GASVSGRRLTRMS

-561 AILLH
+561 AILLN
-566 WGVLDGNYP
+566 WGVLNANYP

-607 LDLYEAFLRL
+607 LNLYEAFLHL
-617 RNI
+617 RNL

>member
-1 MPCTNSVA
+1 MACRNSVA
-9 SEDFADFI
+9 SEEFADFI
-17 APYFTAPEEFMR
+17 APYFTSPENFMR

-41 TLAVVYV
+41 TLAVVYI
-48 PLSTVTPFTYTS
+48 PFSTITSFSYTS
-60 YTYSAV
+60 YTYSAI

-74 VTSMDTAGITAAS
+74 VTSMDAAGITAAG
-87 ELPVLGNQGAGVI
+87 ELPVLNNQGAGVI

-115 RNADGS
+115 RNVDGS

-127 WDQTI
+127 WDQTNN
-132 EPTTALDTGAFQDS
+132 S
-146 DKPRSISEEF
+146 D
-156 NSEDSRN
+156 
-163 LNLSVNSN
+163 NSN
-171 SSTNSSNFDYI
+171 NIEN
-182 NNGSLETAFDFPALY
+182 ETVKPFSAFSALY
-197 GTQYTAAQIN
+197 GTQYTAEEIN
-207 QALNSDDPAS
+207 LALNSDNPAS

-238 RDERAGFSGAAPRA
+238 RDERAGFSGAAPQA

-266 RDFYLIQDGT
+266 RDFYLIQDGAE
-276 DAYQENDIMMGV
+276 AYQENDIMMGV

-308 GTNMGS
+308 GTNIGS

-354 DADTDEVTAELRV
+354 DASTDEVTAELRV

-381 DVGVYTVGFISPTG
+381 NMGVYTVGFISPTG

-410 VSFLLEQSQIT
+410 VSFLQEQTQIT

-436 FMRFEK
+436 FMRFET

-469 GFISDETYF
+469 GFITDETYF

-485 IVTDPG
+485 IITDPG
-491 NAQYPITV
+491 NARYPITV
-499 TAYDHTRNSIYIHA
+499 TAYDHTKNSIYIHA
-513 SRGYSRSG
+513 SRGYSLSG
-521 QIKPDLAA
+521 RIKPDLAA

-535 GASASGRRLTRMS
+535 GASVSGRRLTRMS

-561 AILLH
+561 AILLN
-566 WGVLDGNYP
+566 WGVLNANYP

-607 LDLYEAFLRL
+607 LDLYEAFLHL
-617 RNI
+617 RNL

>member
-1 MPCTNSVA
+1 MSCTNSVA

-17 APYFTAPEEFMR
+17 APYFTTPEEFIR

-48 PLSTVTPFTYTS
+48 PLSTVTPSTYTS

-74 VTSMDTAGITAAS
+74 VTSMDAAGITPAG
-87 ELPVLGNQGAGVI
+87 ELPVLNNQGAGVI

-115 RNADGS
+115 RNVDGS

-127 WDQTI
+127 WDQTNN
-132 EPTTALDTGAFQDS
+132 S
-146 DKPRSISEEF
+146 D
-156 NSEDSRN
+156 
-163 LNLSVNSN
+163 NSN
-171 SSTNSSNFDYI
+171 NIEN
-182 NNGSLETAFDFPALY
+182 ETVKPFSAFSALY
-197 GTQYTAAQIN
+197 GTQYTAEEIN
-207 QALNSDDPAS
+207 LALNSDNPAS

-238 RDERAGFSGAAPRA
+238 RDERAGFSGAAPQA

-266 RDFYLIQDGT
+266 RDFYLIQDGAE
-276 DAYQENDIMMGV
+276 AYQENDIMMGV

-308 GTNMGS
+308 GTNIGS

-381 DVGVYTVGFISPTG
+381 NMGVYTVGFISPTG

-410 VSFLLEQSQIT
+410 VSFLLEQTQIT

-436 FMRFEK
+436 FMRFEN

-456 DIRETFHLWLPVR
+456 DIRETFHIWLPVR

-485 IVTDPG
+485 TITDPG
-491 NAQYPITV
+491 NARYPITV
-499 TAYDHTRNSIYIHA
+499 TAYDHTKNSIYIHA
-513 SRGYSRSG
+513 SRGYSLSG
-521 QIKPDLAA
+521 RIKPDLAA

-535 GASASGRRLTRMS
+535 GASVSGRRLTRMS

-561 AILLH
+561 AILLN
-566 WGVLDGNYP
+566 WGVLNANYP

-607 LDLYEAFLRL
+607 LDLYEAFLHL
-617 RNI
+617 RNL

>member
-1 MPCTNSVA
+1 MSCTNSVA

-17 APYFTAPEEFMR
+17 APYFTTPEEFIR

-48 PLSTVTPFTYTS
+48 PLSTVTPSTYTS

-74 VTSMDTAGITAAS
+74 VTSMDAAGITPAG
-87 ELPVLGNQGAGVI
+87 ELPVLNNQGAGVI

-115 RNADGS
+115 RNVDGS

-127 WDQTI
+127 WDQTNN
-132 EPTTALDTGAFQDS
+132 S
-146 DKPRSISEEF
+146 D
-156 NSEDSRN
+156 
-163 LNLSVNSN
+163 NSN
-171 SSTNSSNFDYI
+171 NIEN
-182 NNGSLETAFDFPALY
+182 ETVKPFSAFSALY
-197 GTQYTAAQIN
+197 GTQYTAEEIN
-207 QALNSDDPAS
+207 LALNSDNPAS

-238 RDERAGFSGAAPRA
+238 RDERAGFSGAAPQA

-266 RDFYLIQDGT
+266 RDFYLIQDGAE
-276 DAYQENDIMMGV
+276 AYQENDIMMGV

-308 GTNMGS
+308 GTNIGS

-354 DADTDEVTAELRV
+354 DASTDEVTAELRV

-381 DVGVYTVGFISPTG
+381 NMGVYTVGFISPTG

-410 VSFLLEQSQIT
+410 VSFLLEQTQIT

-436 FMRFEK
+436 FMRFEN

-485 IVTDPG
+485 TITDPG

-535 GASASGRRLTRMS
+535 GASASGIRLTRMS
-548 GTSVSAAHLAGAA
+548 GTSVAAAHLAGAA

-566 WGVLDGNYP
+566 WGVLNRSYP

-592 NPALTYPNREFGYGT
+592 NPALTYPNREYGYGT

-617 RNI
+617 RNL

>member
-1 MPCTNSVA
+1 MSCTNSVA

-17 APYFTAPEEFMR
+17 APYFTTPEEFIR

-48 PLSTVTPFTYTS
+48 PLSTVTPSTYTS

-74 VTSMDTAGITAAS
+74 VTSMDAAGITPAG
-87 ELPVLGNQGAGVI
+87 ELPVLNNQGAGVI

-115 RNADGS
+115 RNVDGS

-127 WDQTI
+127 WDQTNN
-132 EPTTALDTGAFQDS
+132 S
-146 DKPRSISEEF
+146 D
-156 NSEDSRN
+156 
-163 LNLSVNSN
+163 NSN
-171 SSTNSSNFDYI
+171 NIEN
-182 NNGSLETAFDFPALY
+182 ETAKPFSAFSALY
-197 GTQYTAAQIN
+197 GTQYTAEEIN
-207 QALNSDDPAS
+207 LALNSDNPAS

-238 RDERAGFSGAAPRA
+238 RDERAGFSGAAPQA

-266 RDFYLIQDGT
+266 RDFYLIQDGAE
-276 DAYQENDIMMGV
+276 AYQENDIMMGV

-381 DVGVYTVGFISPTG
+381 NMGVYTVGFISPTG

-410 VSFLLEQSQIT
+410 VSFLLEQTQIT
-421 VYTQIADVSAGSQFI
+421 VYTQIADVSSGSQFI
-436 FMRFEK
+436 FMRFEN

-456 DIRETFHLWLPVR
+456 DIRETFHIWLPVR

-485 IVTDPG
+485 TITDPG
-491 NAQYPITV
+491 NARYPITV
-499 TAYDHTRNSIYIHA
+499 TAYDHTKNSIYIHA
-513 SRGYSRSG
+513 SRGYSLSG
-521 QIKPDLAA
+521 RIKPDLAA

-535 GASASGRRLTRMS
+535 GASVSGRRLTRMS

-561 AILLH
+561 AILLN
-566 WGVLDGNYP
+566 WGVLNANYP

-607 LDLYEAFLRL
+607 LDLYEAFLHL
-617 RNI
+617 RNL

>member
-1 MPCTNSVA
+1 MSCTNSVA

-17 APYFTAPEEFMR
+17 APYFTTPEEFIR

-48 PLSTVTPFTYTS
+48 PLSTVTPSTYTS

-74 VTSMDTAGITAAS
+74 VTSMDSAGITPAG
-87 ELPVLGNQGAGVI
+87 ELPVLNNQGAGVI

-115 RNADGS
+115 RNVDGS

-127 WDQTI
+127 WDQTNN
-132 EPTTALDTGAFQDS
+132 S
-146 DKPRSISEEF
+146 D
-156 NSEDSRN
+156 
-163 LNLSVNSN
+163 NSN
-171 SSTNSSNFDYI
+171 NIEN
-182 NNGSLETAFDFPALY
+182 ETAKPFSAFSALY
-197 GTQYTAAQIN
+197 GTQYTAEEIN
-207 QALNSDDPAS
+207 LALNSDNPAS

-238 RDERAGFSGAAPRA
+238 RDERAGFSGAAPQA

-266 RDFYLIQDGT
+266 RDFYLIQDGAE
-276 DAYQENDIMMGV
+276 AYQENDIMMGV

-381 DVGVYTVGFISPTG
+381 NMGAYTVGFISPTG

-410 VSFLLEQSQIT
+410 VSFLLEQTQIT
-421 VYTQIADVSAGSQFI
+421 VYTQIADVSSGSQFI
-436 FMRFEK
+436 FMRFEN

-456 DIRETFHLWLPVR
+456 DIRETFHIWLPVR

-485 IVTDPG
+485 TITDPG
-491 NAQYPITV
+491 NARYPITV
-499 TAYDHTRNSIYIHA
+499 TAYDHTKNSIYIHA
-513 SRGYSRSG
+513 SRGYSLSG

-535 GASASGRRLTRMS
+535 GASVSGRRLTRMS

-561 AILLH
+561 AILLN
-566 WGVLDGNYP
+566 WGVLNANYP

-607 LDLYEAFLRL
+607 LNLYEAFLHL
-617 RNI
+617 RNL

>member
-1 MPCTNSVA
+1 MSCTNSVA

-17 APYFTAPEEFMR
+17 APYFTTPEEFIR

-48 PLSTVTPFTYTS
+48 PLSTVTPSTYTS

-74 VTSMDTAGITAAS
+74 VTSMDAAGITPAG
-87 ELPVLGNQGAGVI
+87 ELPVLNNQGAGVI

-115 RNADGS
+115 RNVDGS

-127 WDQTI
+127 WDQTNN
-132 EPTTALDTGAFQDS
+132 S
-146 DKPRSISEEF
+146 D
-156 NSEDSRN
+156 
-163 LNLSVNSN
+163 NSN
-171 SSTNSSNFDYI
+171 NIEN
-182 NNGSLETAFDFPALY
+182 ETVKPFSAFSALY
-197 GTQYTAAQIN
+197 GTQYTAEEIN
-207 QALNSDDPAS
+207 LALNSDNPAS

-238 RDERAGFSGAAPRA
+238 RDERAGFSGAAPQA

-266 RDFYLIQDGT
+266 RDFYLIQDGAE
-276 DAYQENDIMMGV
+276 AYQENDIMMGV

-308 GTNMGS
+308 GTNIGS

-354 DADTDEVTAELRV
+354 AADTDEVTAELRV

-381 DVGVYTVGFISPTG
+381 NMGVYTVGFISPTG

-410 VSFLLEQSQIT
+410 VSFLLEQTQIT
-421 VYTQIADVSAGSQFI
+421 VYTQIADVSSGSQFI
-436 FMRFEK
+436 FMRFEN

-456 DIRETFHLWLPVR
+456 DIRETFHIWLPVR

-485 IVTDPG
+485 TITDPG
-491 NAQYPITV
+491 NARYPITV
-499 TAYDHTRNSIYIHA
+499 TAYDHTKNSIYIHA
-513 SRGYSRSG
+513 SRGYSLSG
-521 QIKPDLAA
+521 RIKPDLAA

-535 GASASGRRLTRMS
+535 GASVSGRRLTRMS

-561 AILLH
+561 AILLN
-566 WGVLDGNYP
+566 WGVLNANYP

-607 LDLYEAFLRL
+607 LNLYEAFLHL
-617 RNI
+617 RNL

>member
-1 MPCTNSVA
+1 MSCTNSVA

-17 APYFTAPEEFMR
+17 APYFTTPEEFIR

-48 PLSTVTPFTYTS
+48 PLSTVTPSTYTS

-74 VTSMDTAGITAAS
+74 VTSMDAAGITPAG
-87 ELPVLGNQGAGVI
+87 ELPVLNNQGAGVI

-115 RNADGS
+115 RNVDGS

-127 WDQTI
+127 WDQTNN
-132 EPTTALDTGAFQDS
+132 S
-146 DKPRSISEEF
+146 D
-156 NSEDSRN
+156 
-163 LNLSVNSN
+163 NSN
-171 SSTNSSNFDYI
+171 NIEN
-182 NNGSLETAFDFPALY
+182 ETAKPFSAFSALY
-197 GTQYTAAQIN
+197 GTQYTAEEIN
-207 QALNSDDPAS
+207 LALNSDNPAS

-238 RDERAGFSGAAPRA
+238 RDERAGFSGAAPQA

-266 RDFYLIQDGT
+266 RDFYLIQDGAE
-276 DAYQENDIMMGV
+276 AYQENDIMMGV

-381 DVGVYTVGFISPTG
+381 NMGAYTVGFISPTG

-410 VSFLLEQSQIT
+410 VSFLLEQTQIT
-421 VYTQIADVSAGSQFI
+421 VYTQIADVSSGSQFI
-436 FMRFEK
+436 FMRFEN

-456 DIRETFHLWLPVR
+456 DIRETFHIWLPVR

-485 IVTDPG
+485 TITDPG
-491 NAQYPITV
+491 NARYPITV
-499 TAYDHTRNSIYIHA
+499 TAYDHTKNSIYIHA
-513 SRGYSRSG
+513 SRGYSLSG
-521 QIKPDLAA
+521 WIKPDLAA

-535 GASASGRRLTRMS
+535 GASVSGRRLTRMS

-561 AILLH
+561 AILLN
-566 WGVLDGNYP
+566 WGVLNANYP

-607 LDLYEAFLRL
+607 LNLYEAFLHL
-617 RNI
+617 RNL

>member
-1 MPCTNSVA
+1 MSCTNSVA

-17 APYFTAPEEFMR
+17 APYFTTPEEFIR

-48 PLSTVTPFTYTS
+48 PLSTVTPSTYTS

-74 VTSMDTAGITAAS
+74 VTSMDAAGITPAG
-87 ELPVLGNQGAGVI
+87 ELPVLNNQGAGVI

-115 RNADGS
+115 RNVDGS

-127 WDQTI
+127 WDQTNN
-132 EPTTALDTGAFQDS
+132 S
-146 DKPRSISEEF
+146 D
-156 NSEDSRN
+156 
-163 LNLSVNSN
+163 NSN
-171 SSTNSSNFDYI
+171 NIEN
-182 NNGSLETAFDFPALY
+182 ETVKPFSAFSALY
-197 GTQYTAAQIN
+197 GTQYTAEEIN
-207 QALNSDDPAS
+207 LALNSDNPAS

-238 RDERAGFSGAAPRA
+238 RDERAGFSGAAPQA

-266 RDFYLIQDGT
+266 RDFYLIQDGAE
-276 DAYQENDIMMGV
+276 AYQENDIMMGV

-308 GTNMGS
+308 GTNIGS

-354 DADTDEVTAELRV
+354 DASTDEVTAELRV

-381 DVGVYTVGFISPTG
+381 NMGVYTVGFISPTG
-395 EVAREISVPLRGENT
+395 EVARVISVPLRGENT
-410 VSFLLEQSQIT
+410 VSFLLEQTQIT

-436 FMRFEK
+436 FMRFEN

-469 GFISDETYF
+469 GFITDETYF

-485 IVTDPG
+485 IITDPG
-491 NAQYPITV
+491 NARYPITV
-499 TAYDHTRNSIYIHA
+499 TAYDHTKNSIYIHA
-513 SRGYSRSG
+513 SRGYSLSG
-521 QIKPDLAA
+521 RIKPDLAA

-535 GASASGRRLTRMS
+535 GASVSGRRLTRMS

-561 AILLH
+561 AILLN
-566 WGVLDGNYP
+566 WGVLNANYP

-607 LDLYEAFLRL
+607 LDLYEAFLHL
-617 RNI
+617 RNL

>member
-1 MPCTNSVA
+1 MSCTNSVA

-17 APYFTAPEEFMR
+17 APYFTTPEEFIR
-29 SQGTDCIDFVNS
+29 SQGTDCIDFVDS

-74 VTSMDTAGITAAS
+74 VTSMDAAGITPAG
-87 ELPVLGNQGAGVI
+87 ELPVLNNQGAGVI

-115 RNADGS
+115 RNVDGS

-127 WDQTI
+127 WDQTNN
-132 EPTTALDTGAFQDS
+132 S
-146 DKPRSISEEF
+146 D
-156 NSEDSRN
+156 
-163 LNLSVNSN
+163 NSN
-171 SSTNSSNFDYI
+171 NIEN
-182 NNGSLETAFDFPALY
+182 ETVKPFSAFSALY
-197 GTQYTAAQIN
+197 GTQYTAEEIN
-207 QALNSDDPAS
+207 LALNSDNPAS

-238 RDERAGFSGAAPRA
+238 RDERAGFSGAAPQA

-266 RDFYLIQDGT
+266 RDFYLIQDGA

-331 NGSAVITAAG
+331 NGSAVITTAG
-341 NETGARHHFRAVM
+341 NETGARHHFQAVM

-367 GEREAGFSMELWAE
+367 GEREAGFSMELWAA

-395 EVAREISVPLRGENT
+395 EVTRGISVPLRGENT
-410 VSFLLEQSQIT
+410 VSFLLEQTRIT

-436 FMRFEK
+436 FMRFEN

-469 GFISDETYF
+469 GFITDETYF

-485 IVTDPG
+485 TITDPG
-491 NAQYPITV
+491 NARYPITV

-535 GASASGRRLTRMS
+535 GASSSGRRLTRMS

-561 AILLH
+561 AILLS
-566 WGVLDGNYP
+566 WGILDGNYP

-586 VRGAQR
+586 IRGAQR

-617 RNI
+617 RNL

>member
-1 MPCTNSVA
+1 MSCTNSVA

-17 APYFTAPEEFMR
+17 APYFTTPEEFIR

-48 PLSTVTPFTYTS
+48 PLSTVTPSTYTS

-74 VTSMDTAGITAAS
+74 VTSMDAAGITPAG
-87 ELPVLGNQGAGVI
+87 ELPVLNNQGSGVI

-115 RNADGS
+115 RNVDGS

-127 WDQTI
+127 WDQTNN
-132 EPTTALDTGAFQDS
+132 S
-146 DKPRSISEEF
+146 D
-156 NSEDSRN
+156 
-163 LNLSVNSN
+163 NSN
-171 SSTNSSNFDYI
+171 NIEN
-182 NNGSLETAFDFPALY
+182 ETAKPFSAFSALY
-197 GTQYTAAQIN
+197 GTQYTAEEIN
-207 QALNSDDPAS
+207 LALNSDNPAS

-266 RDFYLIQDGT
+266 RDFYLIRDGA
-276 DAYQENDIMMGV
+276 DAYQENDILMGV
-288 SYLYFLA
+288 SYLYALA
-295 RKYSMPLVVCIPL
+295 REYSMPLVVCIAL

-314 HMGMSR
+314 HMGTSR

-341 NETGARHHFRAVM
+341 NETGARHHFQAVM
-354 DADTDEVTAELRV
+354 NADTDEITAELRV
-367 GEREAGFSMELWAE
+367 GEQETGFSMELWANE
-381 DVGVYTVGFISPTG
+381 VGVYTVGFISPTG
-395 EVAREISVPLRGENT
+395 EVAKEIPVPLRGENT
-410 VSFLLEQSQIT
+410 LSFLLEQTQIT

-436 FMRFEK
+436 FMRFER

-485 IVTDPG
+485 TITDPG

-535 GASASGRRLTRMS
+535 GASASGIRLTRMS
-548 GTSVSAAHLAGAA
+548 GTSVAAAHLAGAA

-566 WGVLDGNYP
+566 WGLLNGSYP

-592 NPALTYPNREFGYGT
+592 NPALTYPNREYGYGT
-607 LDLYEAFLRL
+607 LDLHEAFLHL
-617 RNI
+617 RNL

>member
-1 MPCTNSVA
+1 MSCTNSVA

-17 APYFTAPEEFMR
+17 APYFTSPEEFIR
-29 SQGTDCIDFVNS
+29 SQGTDCIDFVDA

-74 VTSMDTAGITAAS
+74 VTSMEAAGITTAS
-87 ELPVLGNQGAGVI
+87 GLPALGNQGAGVI
-100 VGFVDTGINYTDSLF
+100 VGFVDTGINYMDPLF
-115 RNADGS
+115 RNVDGS
-121 TRIIGI
+121 TRIVGI
-127 WDQTI
+127 WDQTNN
-132 EPTTALDTGAFQDS
+132 S
-146 DKPRSISEEF
+146 D
-156 NSEDSRN
+156 
-163 LNLSVNSN
+163 NSN
-171 SSTNSSNFDYI
+171 NMENEAAKPFS
-182 NNGSLETAFDFPALY
+182 AFPALY

-207 QALNSDDPAS
+207 LALNSDDPVS

-238 RDERAGFSGAAPRA
+238 RDERAEFSGAAPRA

-266 RDFYLIQDGT
+266 REFYLIQDGAE
-276 DAYQENDIMMGV
+276 AYQENDIIMGV

-341 NETGARHHFRAVM
+341 NETGARHHFQAVM

-367 GEREAGFSMELWAE
+367 GEREAGFSMELWAA

-395 EVAREISVPLRGENT
+395 EVARRISVPLRGENT
-410 VSFLLEQSQIT
+410 VSFLLEQTRIT

-436 FMRFEK
+436 FMRFEN

-478 LRPDPDT
+478 LRPNPDT
-485 IVTDPG
+485 IITDPG

-535 GASASGRRLTRMS
+535 GASSSGRRLTRMS

-561 AILLH
+561 AILLS
-566 WGVLDGNYP
+566 WGILDGNYP

-586 VRGAQR
+586 IRGAQR

-617 RNI
+617 RNL

>member
-1 MPCTNSVA
+1 MSCTNSVA

-17 APYFTAPEEFMR
+17 APYFTTPEEFIR

-48 PLSTVTPFTYTS
+48 PLSTVTPSTYTS

-74 VTSMDTAGITAAS
+74 VTSMDAAGITPAG
-87 ELPVLGNQGAGVI
+87 ELPVLNNQGAGVI

-115 RNADGS
+115 RNVDGS

-127 WDQTI
+127 WDQTNN
-132 EPTTALDTGAFQDS
+132 S
-146 DKPRSISEEF
+146 D
-156 NSEDSRN
+156 
-163 LNLSVNSN
+163 NSN
-171 SSTNSSNFDYI
+171 NIEN
-182 NNGSLETAFDFPALY
+182 ETVKPFSAFSALY
-197 GTQYTAAQIN
+197 GTQYTAEEIN
-207 QALNSDDPAS
+207 LALNSDNPAS

-238 RDERAGFSGAAPRA
+238 RDERAGFSGAAPQA

-266 RDFYLIQDGT
+266 RDFYLIQDGA

-354 DADTDEVTAELRV
+354 DASTDEVTAELRV

-381 DVGVYTVGFISPTG
+381 NMGVYTVGFISPTG

-410 VSFLLEQSQIT
+410 VSFLLEQTRIT

-436 FMRFEK
+436 FMRFEN

-478 LRPDPDT
+478 LRPNPDT
-485 IVTDPG
+485 IITDPG

-535 GASASGRRLTRMS
+535 GASVSGRRLTRMS

-561 AILLH
+561 AILLN

-617 RNI
+617 RNL

>member
-1 MPCTNSVA
+1 MSCTNSVA

-17 APYFTAPEEFMR
+17 APYFTTPEEFIR

-48 PLSTVTPFTYTS
+48 PLSTVTPSTYTS

-74 VTSMDTAGITAAS
+74 VTSMDAAGITPAG
-87 ELPVLGNQGAGVI
+87 ELPVLNNQGAGVI
-100 VGFVDTGINYTDSLF
+100 VGFVETGINYTDSLF
-115 RNADGS
+115 RNVDGS

-127 WDQTI
+127 WDQTNN
-132 EPTTALDTGAFQDS
+132 S
-146 DKPRSISEEF
+146 D
-156 NSEDSRN
+156 
-163 LNLSVNSN
+163 NSN
-171 SSTNSSNFDYI
+171 NIEN
-182 NNGSLETAFDFPALY
+182 ETAKPFSAFSALY
-197 GTQYTAAQIN
+197 GTQYTAEEIN
-207 QALNSDDPAS
+207 LALNSDNPAS

-238 RDERAGFSGAAPRA
+238 RDERAGFSGAAPQA

-266 RDFYLIQDGT
+266 RDFYLIQDGA

-381 DVGVYTVGFISPTG
+381 NMGAYTVGFISPTG

-410 VSFLLEQSQIT
+410 VSFLLEQTQIT
-421 VYTQIADVSAGSQFI
+421 VYTQIADVSSGSQFI
-436 FMRFEK
+436 FMRFEN

-456 DIRETFHLWLPVR
+456 DIRETFHIWLPVR

-485 IVTDPG
+485 IITDPG
-491 NAQYPITV
+491 NAWYPITV
-499 TAYDHTRNSIYIHA
+499 TAYDHTKNSIYIHA
-513 SRGYSRSG
+513 SRGYSLSG
-521 QIKPDLAA
+521 RIKPDLAA

-535 GASASGRRLTRMS
+535 GASVSGRRLTRMS

-561 AILLH
+561 AILLN
-566 WGVLDGNYP
+566 WGVLNANYP

-607 LDLYEAFLRL
+607 LNLYEAFLHL
-617 RNI
+617 RNL

>member
-1 MPCTNSVA
+1 MSCTNSVA
-9 SEDFADFI
+9 SEDFAEFI
-17 APYFTAPEEFMR
+17 APYFTTPEEFIR

-48 PLSTVTPFTYTS
+48 PLSTVTPSTYTS

-74 VTSMDTAGITAAS
+74 VTSMDAAGITPAG
-87 ELPVLGNQGAGVI
+87 ELPVLNNQGAGVI

-115 RNADGS
+115 RNVDGS

-127 WDQTI
+127 WDQTNN
-132 EPTTALDTGAFQDS
+132 S
-146 DKPRSISEEF
+146 D
-156 NSEDSRN
+156 
-163 LNLSVNSN
+163 NSN
-171 SSTNSSNFDYI
+171 NIEN
-182 NNGSLETAFDFPALY
+182 ETAKPFSAFSALY
-197 GTQYTAAQIN
+197 GTQYTAEEIN
-207 QALNSDDPAS
+207 LALNSDNPAS

-238 RDERAGFSGAAPRA
+238 RDERAGFSGAAPQA

-266 RDFYLIQDGT
+266 RDFYLIQDGAE
-276 DAYQENDIMMGV
+276 AYQENDIMMGV

-381 DVGVYTVGFISPTG
+381 NMGAYTVGFISPTG

-410 VSFLLEQSQIT
+410 VSFLLEQTQIT

-436 FMRFEK
+436 FMRFEN

-456 DIRETFHLWLPVR
+456 DIRETFHIWLPVR

-485 IVTDPG
+485 IITDPG
-491 NAQYPITV
+491 NARYPITV
-499 TAYDHTRNSIYIHA
+499 TAYDHTKNSIYIHA
-513 SRGYSRSG
+513 SRGYSLSG
-521 QIKPDLAA
+521 RIKPDLAA

-535 GASASGRRLTRMS
+535 GASVSGRRLTRMS

-561 AILLH
+561 AILLN
-566 WGVLDGNYP
+566 WGVLNANYP

-607 LDLYEAFLRL
+607 LNLYEAFLHL
-617 RNI
+617 RNL